1 MIKLNREQMAWRVA
15 RDIPNGAL
23 VNLGL
28 GIPVL
33 VSNHLPEGCN
43 VVLQSENGVVGVG
56 PVASEDEADAD
67 LVDAGSRRITL
78 APGASIVDSVS
89 SFAMI
94 RGGHIDITVL
104 GAFEVASNGDL
115 ANWNSKVPDKGPL
128 VGGAMDLAVCS
139 KQTWAVMAHTTRQ
152 GAPRLLE
159 RCELPL
165 TGKQCV
171 TRVYTDLAVVH
182 VT

>member
-56 PVASEDEADAD
+56 PIASEAEADAD
-67 LVDAGSRRITL
+67 LVDAAAG
-78 APGASIVDSVS
+78 
-89 SFAMI
+89 
-94 RGGHIDITVL
+94 VL
-104 GAFEVASNGDL
+104 PWRQARLS
-115 ANWNSKVPDKGPL
+115 W
-128 VGGAMDLAVCS
+128 
-139 KQTWAVMAHTTRQ
+139 TR
-152 GAPRLLE
+152 
-159 RCELPL
+159 
-165 TGKQCV
+165 
-171 TRVYTDLAVVH
+171 
-182 VT
+182 